1 MKNMRRRYFRAP
13 GYRSPDDSK
22 HCPDG
27 REHCPDGS
35 RHCWKDYFWFTFKGR
50 AASFTRGFACGLL
63 AATLLLA
70 GCSGR
75 KSAPSPPVPV
85 TVAQVV
91 VQPEP
96 LSLSAVGTVE
106 PIETASV
113 KAQVGGMITRV
124 SFSEGQN
131 VRAGQIL
138 FQIDPRPFQAA
149 LDAATAQLARD
160 KSQAENA
167 EIQAKRYGDLVKK
180 DYVTQEQ
187 YDAARTQ
194 AEALRSTAQVDEAA
208 VEQARLNL
216 GYAAIAAPISGST
229 GRLLVKRGNVVKAND
244 EALVV
249 INQMRPIRVSF
260 AIPEEQFPQVQKYAA
275 RGNLEV
281 HVKTSRDSTRSEV
294 KGRLVFIDNE
304 VDLGTGTITLKAE
317 FSNENDPLLPGQFVD
332 TELVLTTEPSALT
345 VPAGAVVT
353 GQEGTFVFVVGADKK
368 VEKRLVKVNRTL
380 NNTAVIDEG
389 LKPGETVV
397 TDGQMRLV
405 PGATVAVKSSPS
417 EKSGPSE
424 KRRVP

>member
-1 MKNMRRRYFRAP
+1 MKNI
-13 GYRSPDDSK
+13 
-22 HCPDG
+22 
-27 REHCPDGS
+27 
-35 RHCWKDYFWFTFKGR
+35 
-50 AASFTRGFACGLL
+50 GFACGLL
-63 AATLLLA
+63 AATLLLT

-75 KSAPSPPVPV
+75 KSAPPPPVPV
-85 TVAQVV
+85 TVARVV

-96 LSLSAVGTVE
+96 LSLNAVGTVE

-160 KSQAENA
+160 KSQTENA
-167 EIQAKRYGDLVKK
+167 EIQAKRYADLVKK

-194 AEALRSTAQVDEAA
+194 AEALRFTVQVDEAA

-216 GYAAIAAPISGST
+216 GYAAIAAPISGRT
-229 GRLLVKRGNVVKAND
+229 GGLLVKRGNVVKAND
-244 EALVV
+244 AALVV

-260 AIPEEQFPQVQKYAA
+260 AIPEEQFPQVQKYAT

-294 KGRLVFIDNE
+294 KGRLVFIDNS
-304 VDLGTGTITLKAE
+304 VDSGTGTITLKAE

-389 LKPGETVV
+389 LKPGETAV

-405 PGATVAVKSSPS
+405 PGATVAIKSN
-417 EKSGPSE
+417 PSE

>member
-1 MKNMRRRYFRAP
+1 MEKVRHMCYMTPR
-13 GYRSPDDSK
+13 YRSPRDN
-22 HCPDG
+22 
-27 REHCPDGS
+27 EHCW
-35 RHCWKDYFWFTFKGR
+35 RDYFWFTFKGR

-63 AATLLLA
+63 AATLSLT

-85 TVAQVV
+85 TVARVV

-96 LSLSAVGTVE
+96 MSLNSVGTVE

-113 KAQVGGMITRV
+113 KAQVGGVITKV

-138 FQIDPRPFQAA
+138 FQIDPRPFQTA

-167 EIQAKRYGDLVKK
+167 EIQAKRYADLVKK

-194 AEALRSTAQVDEAA
+194 AEALRSTVQVDEAA
-208 VEQARLNL
+208 VEQAELNL
-216 GYAAIAAPISGST
+216 GYASIVAPISGRT
-229 GRLLVKRGNVVKAND
+229 GSLLVKRGNVVKPND
-244 EALVV
+244 AALVV

-260 AIPEEQFPQVQKYAA
+260 AITESQLPQVQKYAT
-275 RGNLEV
+275 RGKLEV
-281 HVKTSRDSTRSEV
+281 HVNTSRDSSRSEV

-304 VDLGTGTITLKAE
+304 VDSGTGTVTLKAE
-317 FSNENDPLLPGQFVD
+317 FSNQNDPLLPGQFVD
-332 TELVLTTEPSALT
+332 TELVLTVEPSALT
-345 VPAGAVVT
+345 VPAVAVVT
-353 GQEGTFVFVVGADKK
+353 GQEGTFVFVVGPDKK
-368 VEKRLVKVNRTL
+368 VEKRPVKVNRTL

-389 LKPGETVV
+389 LKAGQTVV

-405 PGATVAVKSSPS
+405 PGATVAIKSSPS
-417 EKSGPSE
+417 Q